1 MLIFFSSPPFYT
13 NHVCLPKM
21 GDPISPYIANNP
33 KNFPFFKDCIG
44 AIDGTH
50 FPCHPTAKERQA
62 ARDRKGQTT
71 QNCLAICNFEM
82 KFLYIF
88 PGWEGSASDSVMF
101 HDARVT
107 DLPILPGKYY
117 LADAG
122 FPNSDSL
129 LLPYRGPIRYHLAE
143 WARAELR
150 YEKHLFH

>member
-50 FPCHPTAKERQA
+50 FPCHPTAKDPQA

-88 PGWEGSASDSVMF
+88 PGWEGLASDSVMF

-107 DLPILPGKYY
+107 DLPI
-117 LADAG
+117 
-122 FPNSDSL
+122 
-129 LLPYRGPIRYHLAE
+129 
-143 WARAELR
+143 
-150 YEKHLFH
+150 